1 MHFSTR
7 HVFAISLGASND
19 KRRIITAPENQH
31 GRLMIAKPFLP
42 NRISPQIVL
51 IIKEQIRLD
60 VRLARLVQKVKLVRP
75 GVGINPLRMW
85 RRTQVSL
92 ARCVEREKTFAERS
106 LMRRAIVPKCPARCP

>member
-1 MHFSTR
+1 MSGIKNMHLRTR
-7 HVFAISLGASND
+7 HVFAISLSASND
-19 KRRIITAPENQH
+19 KRRIITSPKHQH
-31 GRLMIAKPFLP
+31 ARLMITKPFLP
-42 NRISPQIVL
+42 NRISLQIVL

-85 RRTQVSL
+85 RRAQVSV

-106 LMRRAIVPKCPARCP
+106 LMRRTIVPV